1 MAKSDSERKK
11 WTNSDFALAFV
22 MFKSVRP
29 GAPMGDK
36 QFKIVARSRV
46 VQRSHSSWSQ
56 KITNYTQADDLLAG
70 RTNKAPYT
78 GNAERSPAFLEYRKL
93 WESDPEQV
101 RKIAASEVIIRDSEA
116 LDFFVKLGFKEGQ
129 LAKGQAI
136 DFRHVSK
143 DNVLASVSDY
153 DLSGRAVGFKD
164 SVEYDLLVDQRR
176 YPPKMIMGMAYKLA
190 TGETIT
196 GAMFEGGLNT
206 PCFKRFEELGF
217 SLVPKDN
224 VELLITNFMNP
235 EQRLICALAAKP
247 FVILAGGT
255 GTGKSMA
262 ALNVAKKLAPGV
274 NNYEFVAVGADWTDN
289 RPLLG
294 YENIL
299 RAETTYTVPK
309 TLEIIIEAGRKPQ
322 EPFFIILDEMNLS
335 HVERYFSDFLSIMEA
350 KKVNR
355 EASTIKLH
363 SRKDGMRP
371 TDGNLRGGT
380 GAADDLRVPD
390 RIEWPSNLF
399 VIGTVNVD
407 ETTHMFSP
415 KVLDRAHVI
424 EFKPDRDAVKNGMGA
439 SPAQA
444 NAGEWLKIGSDMVS
458 LARGFAEAEEAKR
471 DFSEALSKPEQD
483 EAIRAIMG
491 FWDVLEGTRFK
502 FSYRT
507 GQEALRYV
515 RTVKWLARRH
525 TEAIGGNTSMDAL
538 LDLAILQKIL
548 PKING
553 SAETL
558 MTRLQP
564 TKSEQDDKQEPEP
577 LLKALLV
584 PCEKLKESAAKVNS
598 MQATLEAEHF
608 VSFIQ

>member
-1 MAKSDSERKK
+1 MADVSKLMENLYSALEEAAAGYIEAKKDKSNIGKRNALLKSAADIIAEHLASNGFGSLRLEFSAGIGKFAHVPWIATFDASITTKASEGHYPVLLFGADMKRLYLSYSVANGEGKVTK
-11 WTNSDFALAFV
+11 QEKEEKRTLAETL
-22 MFKSVRP
+22 
-29 GAPMGDK
+29 
-36 QFKIVARSRV
+36 RSRLK
-46 VQRSHSSWSQ
+46 S
-56 KITNYTQADDLLAG
+56 
-70 RTNKAPYT
+70 
-78 GNAERSPAFLEYRKL
+78 
-93 WESDPEQV
+93 
-101 RKIAASEVIIRDSEA
+101 
-116 LDFFVKLGFKEGQ
+116 LDRLGFTHELKLNSPGNRARGYERGSIYSKSYDIKS
-129 LAKGQAI
+129 LRTSSLAADIISMCAEYAEIAKGLTEEEKT
-136 DFRHVSK
+136 SYT
-143 DNVLASVSDY
+143 NTM
-153 DLSGRAVGFKD
+153 DL
-164 SVEYDLLVDQRR
+164 
-176 YPPKMIMGMAYKLA
+176 PH
-190 TGETIT
+190 
-196 GAMFEGGLNT
+196 
-206 PCFKRFEELGF
+206 
-217 SLVPKDN
+217 
-224 VELLITNFMNP
+224 

-262 ALNVAKKLAPGV
+262 ALNVAKKLAPSV
-274 NNYEFVAVGADWTDN
+274 NNYEFVAVGADWTDT

-371 TDGNLRGGT
+371 TDDNLRGCT

-424 EFKPDRDAVKNGMGA
+424 EFKPDRGAVKDGMVA

-444 NAGEWLKIGSDMVS
+444 SAGEWLKIGSDMVS
-458 LARGFAEAEEAKR
+458 LARGFAEAEAAKR

-483 EAIRAIMG
+483 EAIRVIMG

-558 MTRLQP
+558 MTRAQS

-584 PCEKLKESAAKVNS
+584 PCEKLKESAAKLNA